1 MHNTY
6 FAKKSCRRVCALVCL
21 LLTLLI
27 GTTVVFAS
35 ARYTNSGTGY
45 EVIIEDNADLLSD
58 MEEAQLQSLMEQIT
72 AYGNAA
78 FVTVANGCNPYSTT
92 QRFAENYNSTHFGS
106 ANATLFVIDMDNRY
120 IYVDTM
126 GSIRSY
132 LTSAY
137 ADTITDNVYQYASNK
152 DYYTCAYKAFEQI
165 LSLLQGRRIAQPMK
179 YISNAFLAIILAMLI
194 NFFVV
199 KAFSIRHKATN
210 QEVLSGIFRQVN
222 VQNTRIQFTH
232 QTKTYSPQSSGG
244 SGGGGG
250 GSGGGGGGGGHS
262 GGGHSF

>member
-1 MHNTY
+1 
-6 FAKKSCRRVCALVCL
+6 
-21 LLTLLI
+21 
-27 GTTVVFAS
+27 VFAS

-45 EVIIEDNADLLSD
+45 VVVIEDNADLLSD
-58 MEEAQLQSLMEQIT
+58 TEESQLQSLMEQIT

-78 FVTVANGCNPYSTT
+78 FVTVEDGGNPYSTT
-92 QRFAENYNSTHFGS
+92 QRFAEDYNYSHFGNS
-106 ANATLFVIDMDNRY
+106 NATLFVIDMDNRY
-120 IYVDTM
+120 IYMDTR
-126 GSIRSY
+126 GSIQSY

-137 ADTITDNVYQYASNK
+137 ADTITDNVYRYASDK

-179 YISNAFLAIILAMLI
+179 YVSNAFLAIILAMLI

-210 QEVLSGIFRQVN
+210 QEVLAGIFRQVN

-244 SGGGGG
+244 GGGGG
-250 GSGGGGGGGGHS
+250 GGSSGGGGGGGGGSS